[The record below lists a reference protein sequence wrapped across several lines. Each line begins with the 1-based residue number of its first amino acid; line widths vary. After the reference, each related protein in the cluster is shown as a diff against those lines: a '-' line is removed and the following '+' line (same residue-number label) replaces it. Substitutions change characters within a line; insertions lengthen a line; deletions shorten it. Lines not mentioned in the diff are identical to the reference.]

1 MSISTKSSN
10 NGHRTAAVDQ
20 QEHLSFAHLDES
32 EEQLQMLR
40 HKIADLERQQSMNS
54 PTSSDGFDLVAQNE
68 NELEDADGTLG
79 DRNEFEE
86 AKNHEEKEAKIA
98 AAEFAVALCLTPKIK
113 KKIIL
118 FPLLEPPSLIKCPF
132 EGVEK

>member
-10 NGHRTAAVDQ
+10 NGHRTAADDHQ

-40 HKIADLERQQSMNS
+40 HKIAELERQQSMNS

-79 DRNEFEE
+79 DQT
-86 AKNHEEKEAKIA
+86 I
-98 AAEFAVALCLTPKIK
+98 
-113 KKIIL
+113 
-118 FPLLEPPSLIKCPF
+118 
-132 EGVEK
+132 